1 MFFGLDLLA
10 SKDLFDDA
18 FFINDKGGSDSAKGL
33 LTIHHLLA
41 PGTHRFHQRLIDIGN
56 QREGQLV
63 LLLEL
68 NMRGC

>member
-18 FFINDKGGSDSAKGL
+18 FFINDKGGSDGAKGL
-33 LTIHHLLA
+33 LTIHHLLT
-41 PGTHRFHQRLIDIGN
+41 PGTHRFHQHLIDIGN
-56 QREGQLV
+56 QREGQLM